1 MNSVRTKAKRGT
13 VLLSTVLVLA
23 LAALA
28 CGGGEPQQIEVAK
41 EVTRIV
47 PQTVEVEVTRV
58 VPQTVEVTRV
68 VPRTVEVTRSI
79 TQIVEVTR
87 VVLQTAEVTRVAQ
100 VVVTA
105 TPQPARPTPKPT
117 DTPLPPIP
125 SLTPMPASPAATFGD
140 GTYIVGSDIAPGRY
154 RARNLGLFCYW
165 ERLSGLGGSFDEIIA
180 NGNPTGSSAVVD
192 IRPADKGFS
201 SSGCGQWA
209 TDLSPVTPS
218 TAAPFSDG
226 TYIVGVDIA
235 PGTWRSPGG
244 NLCYWERLSGFS
256 GEVGDIIANGVPG
269 GQAIVTIASTDVGF
283 STSGCGEWNLQ

>member
-1 MNSVRTKAKRGT
+1 MKHTRLNAWQRTI
-13 VLLSTVLVLA
+13 LLFTVLA
-23 LAALA
+23 LVLTALA

-47 PQTVEVEVTRV
+47 PQTVEVEVTRG

-68 VPRTVEVTRSI
+68 VPRTVEVTRGI

-117 DTPLPPIP
+117 DTPPPLIP
-125 SLTPMPASPAATFGD
+125 SPTPMPAGQAATFGD

-154 RARNLGLFCYW
+154 RARNLSFCYW
-165 ERLSGLGGSFDEIIA
+165 ERLSGLGGSFDETIA
-180 NGNPTGSSAVVD
+180 NGNPSGSSAVVE
-192 IRPADKGFS
+192 IRPTDKGFS
-201 SSGCGQWA
+201 SSGCGEWT
-209 TDLSPVTPS
+209 TDLSAVTSS
-218 TAAPFSDG
+218 TTAPFSDG

-244 NLCYWERLSGFS
+244 GLCYWERLGGFS
-256 GEVGDIIANGVPG
+256 GEFGDIIANGVPG